1 MSTKDKKPDLAKQSK
16 KYYLFGVKYIV
27 WKVGKRKY
35 YL

>member
-1 MSTKDKKPDLAKQSK
+1 MKKQKPNLANQSK